1 MIQLTKT
8 IVGGMCLKIL
18 VFGATGPTGQQIVN
32 QGLELGYEMTAFV
45 RNSDRLPISHSKLNI
60 ITGDVLDTKR
70 VLNAVQGHGVVISA
84 LGNGKSLKGN
94 VFSVGTKNIVDA
106 MEMSACKRVIIM
118 SAFGVDKSITEVPIL
133 LKVIYKTL
141 LKKTFDDKALGEKYL
156 KQSNLDWTLIHPVI
170 LTNQLKSS
178 TYQFGENIDIGVIPK
193 ISRADVAELMLKLVD
208 DQTSIRQTIVISNY
222 NGQRNLDTK

>member
-1 MIQLTKT
+1 
-8 IVGGMCLKIL
+8 
-18 VFGATGPTGQQIVN
+18 
-32 QGLELGYEMTAFV
+32 
-45 RNSDRLPISHSKLNI
+45 
-60 ITGDVLDTKR
+60 
-70 VLNAVQGHGVVISA
+70 
-84 LGNGKSLKGN
+84 
-94 VFSVGTKNIVDA
+94 
-106 MEMSACKRVIIM
+106 M